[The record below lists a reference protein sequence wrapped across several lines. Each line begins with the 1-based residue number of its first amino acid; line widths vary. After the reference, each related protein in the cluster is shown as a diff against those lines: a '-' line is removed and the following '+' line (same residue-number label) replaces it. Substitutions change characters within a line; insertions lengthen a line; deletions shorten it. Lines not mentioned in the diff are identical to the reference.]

1 MNGYHAVNADVNSDT
16 ISYEDSK
23 ELARHAD
30 PAVRATL
37 ARRLDVRPEVLYF
50 LAQDDDKEVRRI
62 VAENN
67 SAPSQSDV
75 LLAKDNSDAVR
86 SGLAGK
92 IARVAPELSGA
103 ELDRAQ
109 KSTYDALEIL
119 AKDQLKVV
127 RQVLSDTLKDLADAP
142 ADIIRIL
149 AQDVE
154 IDVSGPVLEN
164 SPVLTEADLV
174 EFINAGPINGAVSAI
189 AKRDGLEAVVADAI
203 VGTNDLSAIADMLG
217 NDSAQIREQ
226 TLNDLID
233 RAPGIELWHKPLVAR
248 PALPE
253 GAAERMAK
261 FLAGNLIQELRK
273 RSDLDAE
280 ALAKVTSIVGQRFG
294 ADGLDLTREP
304 AKPGQDFLA
313 IDPPMDALINMRNA
327 NKLSLDVIHK
337 AMMVSDHTFVFAALL
352 VLADI
357 DIVVGRRIFQ
367 EKNARG
373 VLALCWKAGF
383 PANQAV
389 QVQQRMA
396 RLAPEELIAAGE
408 NGEYPMDDSE
418 LEWQLQFFR
427 DLARGGV
434 G

>member
-1 MNGYHAVNADVNSDT
+1 MNADVNSDT

-30 PAVRATL
+30 PVIRATL
-37 ARRLDVRPEVLYF
+37 ARRTDVRPEVLYF
-50 LAQDDDKEVRRI
+50 LAQDDDSEVRRI
-62 VAENN
+62 VAEND

-75 LLAKDNSDAVR
+75 LLAKDNDGAVR

-103 ELDRAQ
+103 ELDRAR

-127 RQVLSDTLKDLADAP
+127 RQVLSDTLKDVTDAP

-149 AQDVE
+149 ARDVE
-154 IDVSGPVLEN
+154 IDISGPVLEY
-164 SPVLTEADLV
+164 SPVLTEADLID
-174 EFINAGPINGAVSAI
+174 FINAGPISGAANAI
-189 AKRDGLEAVVADAI
+189 ARRDGLQSTVADAI
-203 VGTNDLSAIADMLG
+203 VATDDIAAIADLLG
-217 NDSAQIREQ
+217 NGSAQIREE

-233 RAPGIELWHKPLVAR
+233 RAPGIALWHKPLVAR

-253 GAAERMAK
+253 GAAGRMAK

-280 ALAKVTSIVGQRFG
+280 SLSKVASIVGQRFG
-294 ADGLDLTREP
+294 GDALDFAGTP

-313 IDPPMDALINMRNA
+313 IDPPRDALIGMRNA
-327 NKLSLDVIHK
+327 NKLTLDVIHK

-357 DIVVGRRIFQ
+357 ETDVGRRIFQ
-367 EKNARG
+367 EKNAKG
-373 VLALCWKAGF
+373 ILALCWKAGF
-383 PANQAV
+383 PAKQAV
-389 QVQQRMA
+389 QVQQRMG
-396 RLAPEELIAAGE
+396 RLSPEELIEAGE
-408 NGEYPMDDSE
+408 DGQYPLDDSE
-418 LEWQLQFFR
+418 LEWQLRFFR
-427 DLARGGV
+427 DLAMGGA
-434 G
+434 